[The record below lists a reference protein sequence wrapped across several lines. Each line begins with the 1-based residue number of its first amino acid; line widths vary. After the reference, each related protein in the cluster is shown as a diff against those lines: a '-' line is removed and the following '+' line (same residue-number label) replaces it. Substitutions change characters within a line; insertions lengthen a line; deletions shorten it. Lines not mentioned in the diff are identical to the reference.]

1 MVREKEERRMKKRA
15 RSGEENRGGMGGDD
29 GDFLGRIKWDER
41 GIWLDFRGHFMG
53 IVINASR

>member
-1 MVREKEERRMKKRA
+1 MKQRA